1 MTPAFVEQFT
11 QRIANVVSRQF
22 NKRNPELEAET
33 SELRVTIL
41 HESVAKSGRSISI
54 RKTPPLIRL
63 TAESAIAEKFC
74 SEELL
79 AVLINCVK
87 TKMNITFCG
96 MPGIGKT
103 ECVKFFSQFIPA
115 NERVITIEDTLE
127 LRYAETNPG
136 KDCIE
141 MKVSEDVF
149 GYSEAIKSCLRMN
162 PKWIMLSEAR
172 SKEVKYLLQSWS
184 TGVRGMTTLHTD
196 DVRNIPDRILNMLE
210 SRVDAERMENDI
222 YQALDVGILIRKRR
236 NEDGVVYRY
245 IDQVCFFYRENYT
258 NHVFMLVSD
267 GQIVTHD
274 IPKVILRRFKREG
287 VNEPFGESFVN
298 EIRMNEAMMSE
309 ERAPLTLIGG
319 PLQHVLETEHGIT
332 RNGREMLV
340 IALKNSREM
349 LNMLNKVLRFDDNA
363 NFLVNGGLNE
373 NINEK
378 GNEMEKVEGEID
390 DTTVSKYLKELEE
403 EKKKEKA
410 KHEEEENQKGT
421 APDKPSKNLTILVVE
436 DNSDLRL
443 YLNSVLEEK
452 YNVLL
457 AENGKVGLYKART
470 EMPDFILTD
479 VTMPV
484 MDGITMIR
492 EIKQDRTISHIPII
506 ILSAKASVED
516 QLKGFEQGVDGYLTK
531 PFSTSYLIGRI
542 EAAIN
547 KRKAAQTDIAK
558 MMKQNGNVGYTGKV
572 GNTGNAGN
580 TEAAEIFQPATE
592 PRKTLS
598 ELNFDIQEKERLAEE
613 KKSKMKSYAF
623 MESQINDKTMG
634 RILKYVTDNMGS
646 PDLKIDDIADAIG
659 MSRSVLYNKIKQAVG
674 MTPIDFVRHIRI
686 MRACELLQQ
695 TNDPLTSIAFE
706 VGFSDPKYFSK
717 VFKKEL
723 GIVPSEYRERTK
735 E

>member
-1 MTPAFVEQFT
+1 MELGKEYFGPLWSFVASNEITDIDYNGKEIWLTNIFNERFRANQQFVTQYMTPAFVEQFT

-127 LRYAETNPG
+127 IRYAETNPGKDCIEMKVSEDVFGYSEAIKSCLRMNPKWIMLSEARSKEVKYLLQSWSTGVRGMTTLHTDDVRNIPDRILNMLESRVDAERMENDIYQALDVG

-298 EIRMNEAMMSE
+298 EIRMNEAVMSE
-309 ERAPLTLIGG
+309 ER
-319 PLQHVLETEHGIT
+319 
-332 RNGREMLV
+332 
-340 IALKNSREM
+340 
-349 LNMLNKVLRFDDNA
+349 
-363 NFLVNGGLNE
+363 
-373 NINEK
+373 
-378 GNEMEKVEGEID
+378 
-390 DTTVSKYLKELEE
+390 
-403 EKKKEKA
+403 
-410 KHEEEENQKGT
+410 
-421 APDKPSKNLTILVVE
+421 
-436 DNSDLRL
+436 
-443 YLNSVLEEK
+443 
-452 YNVLL
+452 
-457 AENGKVGLYKART
+457 
-470 EMPDFILTD
+470 
-479 VTMPV
+479 
-484 MDGITMIR
+484 
-492 EIKQDRTISHIPII
+492 
-506 ILSAKASVED
+506 
-516 QLKGFEQGVDGYLTK
+516 
-531 PFSTSYLIGRI
+531 
-542 EAAIN
+542 EA
-547 KRKAAQTDIAK
+547 
-558 MMKQNGNVGYTGKV
+558 
-572 GNTGNAGN
+572 
-580 TEAAEIFQPATE
+580 
-592 PRKTLS
+592 
-598 ELNFDIQEKERLAEE
+598 
-613 KKSKMKSYAF
+613 
-623 MESQINDKTMG
+623 
-634 RILKYVTDNMGS
+634 
-646 PDLKIDDIADAIG
+646 
-659 MSRSVLYNKIKQAVG
+659 
-674 MTPIDFVRHIRI
+674 
-686 MRACELLQQ
+686 
-695 TNDPLTSIAFE
+695 
-706 VGFSDPKYFSK
+706 
-717 VFKKEL
+717 
-723 GIVPSEYRERTK
+723 
-735 E
+735 